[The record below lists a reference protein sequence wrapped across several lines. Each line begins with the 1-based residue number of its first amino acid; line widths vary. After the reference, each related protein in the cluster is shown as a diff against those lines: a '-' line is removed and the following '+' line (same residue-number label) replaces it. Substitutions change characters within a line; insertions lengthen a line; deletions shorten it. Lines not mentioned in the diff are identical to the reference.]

1 MVVWGLCSK
10 VCWLERL
17 QWVTR
22 PVYGIY
28 GNMSQTVTV
37 LYFSQL
43 NLSLSNHQVINDII

>member
-1 MVVWGLCSK
+1 MVVGGLCSK

-37 LYFSQL
+37 ITVLFPT
-43 NLSLSNHQVINDII
+43 